1 METLNHR
8 FFRKKFQT
16 LSLQEVLEISNGVPH
31 KNVNHDIKIHDIKS
45 LPNASENDISFLSSG
60 QYQDKFLASKAGFC
74 FIEEKNVSKIPS
86 SMLGIVVKNPYY
98 AYSQIVKHFYEVKPV
113 NFSSQNIHPTA
124 KIAENSQIAPNV
136 VIGCNV
142 EIGKNTQINA
152 GAVIA
157 DNVIIGENCVIGA
170 NSVISFAVIGDNC
183 IFLNGV
189 KIGQEGFG
197 FVHNNG
203 INHKILQ
210 IGIVQIGNNVEIGA
224 NSCIDRGALENTI
237 IGDDVK
243 IDNLCQIA
251 HNVEIGKGTV
261 MAGSSG
267 VAGSCKIGK
276 YVQIGGNSSLAGH
289 IKIGDGVKIAGMSGV
304 MRDIEPMAIV
314 AGIPVLPIKKW
325 HRLNLVL
332 QKLLEKN

>member
-1 METLNHR
+1 METINHR
-8 FFRKKFQT
+8 FFRKKFQ
-16 LSLQEVLEISNGVPH
+16 SLNLHEVLEITRGVPH
-31 KNVNHDIKIHDIKS
+31 KNVNHETKIHDIKS

-74 FIEEKNVSKIPS
+74 FIEEKNISKLPS
-86 SMLGIVVKNPYY
+86 SMLGIVVKNPYFAY
-98 AYSQIVKHFYEVKPV
+98 AQIVSHFYEVKPA
-113 NFSSQNIHPTA
+113 NFASQNIHPTA
-124 KIAENSQIAPNV
+124 KIGENSQIAPNV
-136 VIGCNV
+136 FIGSNV
-142 EIGKNTQINA
+142 EIGKNAQINA

-157 DNVIIGENCVIGA
+157 DNVKIGDNCIVGA

-203 INHKILQ
+203 VNYKILQ
-210 IGIVQIGNNVEIGA
+210 IGIVEIGNNVEIGA
-224 NSCIDRGALENTI
+224 NSCIDRGALENTVI
-237 IGDDVK
+237 HDEVK

-251 HNVEIGKGTV
+251 HNVEIGRGTV

-289 IKIGDGVKIAGMSGV
+289 INIGDGVKIAGMSGV
-304 MRDIEPMAIV
+304 MRDIEPMSIV

-325 HRLNLVL
+325 HRLNLIL

>member
-1 METLNHR
+1 MFTLNNR
-8 FFRKKFQT
+8 FFHKKFEFLT
-16 LSLQEVLEISNGVPH
+16 LDEVLKISHGVAS
-31 KNVNHDIKIHDIKS
+31 KSSDLNSKIFDIKS
-45 LPNASENDISFLSSG
+45 LPNATENDLSFLSSG

-74 FIEEKNVSKIPS
+74 FIEEKNASKIPT
-86 SMLGIVVKNPYY
+86 SMLGVVVKNPYFAY
-98 AYSQIVKHFYEVKPV
+98 AQIVSHFYEIKPTD
-113 NFSSQNIHPTA
+113 FASQYIHPTA
-124 KIAENSQIAPNV
+124 KIGNNSQIAPNV
-136 VIGCNV
+136 VIGSNV
-142 EIGKNTQINA
+142 EIGNNAQINA

-157 DNVIIGENCVIGA
+157 DNVKIGDNCIIGA

-203 INHKILQ
+203 VNHKILQ

-237 IGDDVK
+237 IHDEVK

-276 YVQIGGNSSLAGH
+276 YVQIGGNSSIAGH

-304 MRDIEPMAIV
+304 MRDIEPMAIM

-325 HRLNLVL
+325 HRLNLIL